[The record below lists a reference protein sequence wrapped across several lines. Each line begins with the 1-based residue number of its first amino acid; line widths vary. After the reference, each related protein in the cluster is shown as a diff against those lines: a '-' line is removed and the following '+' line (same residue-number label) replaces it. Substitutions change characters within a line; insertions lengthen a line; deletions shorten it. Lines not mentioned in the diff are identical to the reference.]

1 MFRGIKIRICVNPP
15 CGIFRIEKEKRMKV
29 IIIMGSSSDAG
40 VMKGAAEALELF
52 GIEWEARVLS
62 AHRVPGELKKYVEE
76 QAEQDAVCF
85 IAGAGLA
92 AHLPGVIASHT
103 SLPVIGVPVRAAFDG
118 LDALLS
124 IVQMPKGVPVATVGV
139 NNSFNAGLLAV
150 QILSVHVPELKRKL
164 KEFRAKRAEAIL
176 QEPKDREVFND

>member
-1 MFRGIKIRICVNPP
+1 
-15 CGIFRIEKEKRMKV
+15 MKV
-29 IIIMGSSSDAG
+29 SILMGSKSDAK

-52 GIEWEARVLS
+52 DIDWEARVLS
-62 AHRVPGELKKYVEE
+62 AHRAPAALKEYVERE
-76 QAEQDAVCF
+76 VDSDTFCF

-92 AHLPGVIASHT
+92 AHLPGVIAAYT
-103 SLPVIGVPVRAAFDG
+103 TVPVIGVPLRAAFDG

-150 QILSVHVPELKRKL
+150 QMASINEPKL
-164 KEFRAKRAEAIL
+164 QKKLADFRRERAEAML
-176 QEPKDREVFND
+176 EEPVNREVFND

>member
-1 MFRGIKIRICVNPP
+1 
-15 CGIFRIEKEKRMKV
+15 MKV
-29 IIIMGSSSDAG
+29 AIIMGSKSDAK

-52 GIEWEARVLS
+52 NIDWEARVLS
-62 AHRVPGELKKYVEE
+62 AHRVPEALKEYVEK
-76 QAEQDAVCF
+76 QAASDTFCF

-92 AHLPGVIASHT
+92 AHLPGVIAAYT
-103 SLPVIGVPVRAAFDG
+103 TVPVIGVPIRAAFDG

-150 QILSVHVPELKRKL
+150 QMASMIEPNLKKKL
-164 KEFRAKRAEAIL
+164 ADFRRERAEAIL
-176 QEPKDREVFND
+176 QEPANREVFND